1 MTRAPRDDDLDRRYR
16 TPAGIM
22 ALWAGWAL
30 GPLGWALHQNASF
43 WIIPALCEGKTLWPL
58 WAVSAVTL
66 AIALGGGAISYR
78 AFRRLGDGW
87 PKGEGG
93 DVPARSRFLAAAGAA
108 IAALSALGI
117 VVESAGLAVLDACAG
132 VP

>member
-1 MTRAPRDDDLDRRYR
+1 METDDEAHARRYR

-30 GPLGWALHQNASF
+30 GPLAWALHQNASF
-43 WIIPALCEGKTLWPL
+43 WIIPALCEGDTLWPL
-58 WAVSAVTL
+58 WTISAVTL
-66 AIALGGGAISYR
+66 AIAAAGGAISYR

-87 PKGEGG
+87 PRGEGG
-93 DVPARSRFLAAAGAA
+93 DVPARSRFLAAAGVA
-108 IAALSALGI
+108 IAALSVLGI
-117 VVESAGLAVLDACAG
+117 VVESAGLAVLDVCAG